1 VGARLLPLKCGI
13 CVETT
18 TPFRTRSNAS
28 IVSYR
33 GGQRRGGVHDQG
45 RPVPG
50 RRLPHQAG
58 VRLPRRVHVS
68 ILKGTI
74 LFNPAKGNYDPAD
87 LYQVMRPDDGRA
99 PYRPGARA
107 C

>member
-1 VGARLLPLKCGI
+1 
-13 CVETT
+13 
-18 TPFRTRSNAS
+18 
-28 IVSYR
+28 
-33 GGQRRGGVHDQG
+33 
-45 RPVPG
+45 
-50 RRLPHQAG
+50 

-99 PYRPGARA
+99 PYRPGARRSE
-107 C
+107 